1 MQGPRGFC
9 RRIAKDEEFEKTIL
23 VASLLMIAGVFG
35 ACGDNSIDTGDSGG
49 AMFPIEVTDARV
61 SAGEG
66 VYSQNCAS
74 CHGPVNG
81 PATLPT
87 APVHGDAGH
96 T

>member
-1 MQGPRGFC
+1 MVLVGSAGESL
-9 RRIAKDEEFEKTIL
+9 KMKNLKKTIL
-23 VASLLMIAGVFG
+23 VASLLLIAVVFG